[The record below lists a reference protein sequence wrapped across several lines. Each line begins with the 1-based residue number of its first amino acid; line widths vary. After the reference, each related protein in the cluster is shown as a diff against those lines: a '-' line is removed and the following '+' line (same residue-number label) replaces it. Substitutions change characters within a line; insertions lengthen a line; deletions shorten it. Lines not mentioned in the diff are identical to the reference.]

1 MDNSNTKNSTNH
13 KRELYGKHYVNKK
26 RIKTVNTFNTVN
38 TVNTN
43 LKVNDINL
51 SKVNYA

>member
-13 KRELYGKHYVNKK
+13 KRELHGKHYVNKK
-26 RIKTVNTFNTVN
+26 RIKTVNTFNTF
-38 TVNTN
+38 NTN